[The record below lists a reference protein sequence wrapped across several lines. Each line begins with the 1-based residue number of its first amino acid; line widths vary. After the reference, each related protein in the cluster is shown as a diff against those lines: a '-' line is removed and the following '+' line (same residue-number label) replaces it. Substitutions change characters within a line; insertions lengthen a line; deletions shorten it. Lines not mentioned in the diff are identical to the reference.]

1 MGYLLKQSS
10 TGRPLLF
17 LMVDSADHLTG
28 KTGLSPT
35 VTLSKN
41 GATFAAPSG
50 SVTELSNGWYKVAGN
65 ATDTGTLG
73 PLLLHATASGA
84 DPCDDRFDVVA
95 FDPDSGLATAAGQTS
110 ILNAVNAITTNTARS
125 MPVVPAFLVR
135 PAAGSTV
142 YQVMLYL
149 YNLQGILEDADG
161 QAVTIHA
168 RTATGTGRDANLA
181 ATAMTRVSAGKYTV
195 TYTVASTHEQEAVY
209 FDFIWAV
216 GGTSMADSGATEVQ
230 DAESLATLLA
240 VKSKTDKLTFDG
252 ANHVL
257 SSPQTTVTLA
267 GSSGANAPSAATSQA
282 DVYTTA
288 FKNGT
293 ARLCARVFLDGADI
307 HQAAVSS
314 LVYSVFL
321 LDNQDPDARTVV
333 TGHSAVSLAPADV
346 IFDTLQ
352 SDLQASDF
360 NFRHVVPIGVHPAF
374 AIAGRNYLVEYTITP
389 VLGQKTILRFR
400 VNVL

>member
-10 TGRPLLF
+10 TGRTLLF
-17 LMVDSADHLTG
+17 LMVDSSDHLTG

-41 GATFAAPSG
+41 GGAFAAPSG

-65 ATDTGTLG
+65 AADSNTLG

-95 FDPDSGLATAAGQTS
+95 FDPDSGLATATGQTS
-110 ILNAVNAITTNTARS
+110 ILNAVNAVTTNTARS
-125 MPVVPAFLVR
+125 MPVVPTFLVR
-135 PAAGSTV
+135 PASGSTV

-149 YNLQGILEDADG
+149 YSLQGILEDADG

-168 RTATGTGRDANLA
+168 RTASGTSRDANLS
-181 ATAMTRVSAGKYTV
+181 ATAMTRVSAGKYTA
-195 TYTVASTHEQEAVY
+195 TYTVASTHAQEAVY
-209 FDFIWAV
+209 FDFTWAI
-216 GGTSMADSGATEVQ
+216 GSTAMADSGAAEVQ
-230 DAESLATLLA
+230 DTESLATLLA
-240 VKSKTDKLTFDG
+240 VKAQTDKLGFDG
-252 ANHVL
+252 ANNVL
-257 SSPQTTVTLA
+257 SSPQTSVTLA
-267 GSSGANAPSAATSQA
+267 GTSGANAPSAATSQA
-282 DVYTTA
+282 DIHTTA

-293 ARLCARVFLDGADI
+293 LRLCARVYLDGADI
-307 HQAAVSS
+307 QQADVSA

-321 LDNQDPDARTVV
+321 LDDQDPDLRTVV
-333 TGHSAVSLAPADV
+333 TGHSGVSLVPSAV

-352 SDLQASDF
+352 SDLQASDY
-360 NFRHVVPIGVHPAF
+360 NFRHVIPIGVHPAF
-374 AIAGRNYLVEYTITP
+374 AIAGRKYLAEYTITP
-389 VLGQKTILRFR
+389 VLGEKTILRFR